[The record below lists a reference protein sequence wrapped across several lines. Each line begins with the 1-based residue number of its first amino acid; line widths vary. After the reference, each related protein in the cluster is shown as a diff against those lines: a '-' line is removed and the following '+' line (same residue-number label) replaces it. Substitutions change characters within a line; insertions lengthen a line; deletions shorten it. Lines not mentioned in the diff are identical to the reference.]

1 MGETSILV
9 NPDLGVIGI
18 ILFVEGFGAPKTA
31 MEFRVNMIGS
41 LERGGE
47 GVHLFLVY
55 LKIFF
60 FIFIYFKVRN
70 YFRVEI
76 LFNAIIV

>member
-1 MGETSILV
+1 MGEASILV
-9 NPDLGVIGI
+9 NSDLGIIGI
-18 ILFVEGFGAPKTA
+18 ILFVEGFGAPETA
-31 MEFRVNMIGS
+31 IKVRGKVMGS